1 MKFNGILANGVS
13 RISEI
18 PLELQAFQHLAAKV
32 QNVTEIYQESQKF
45 VTSTGILRKI
55 NQNAE
60 MMIFEDL
67 G

>member
-18 PLELQAFQHLAAKV
+18 PLELQAFQHLAAKIPHF
-32 QNVTEIYQESQKF
+32 TGTYQQSHLLHLLLEFHQKI
-45 VTSTGILRKI
+45 TP
-55 NQNAE
+55 NAE